1 MVPLKEG
8 NFVREFQCDQ
18 IWTKFRK
25 LAKIFKFH
33 DQILEGMNLQCLNF
47 NAMGQIFI
55 VINGQRLKNNSAVLV
70 TLVELSWWTRV
81 SKNLLLPLLSRLNHG
96 TCVGENKFLSSKF
109 LPTFLCW
116 IITIRK
122 IFFKVIWTNWTI
134 SLETVAKVNRL
145 CKLKSREGDLS
156 SQLTIKYKRWGH
168 TDIEQRIT
176 KHQQPPSS
184 LGW

>member
-25 LAKIFKFH
+25 LAKIFKFN

-70 TLVELSWWTRV
+70 TLVELS
-81 SKNLLLPLLSRLNHG
+81 
-96 TCVGENKFLSSKF
+96 
-109 LPTFLCW
+109 
-116 IITIRK
+116 
-122 IFFKVIWTNWTI
+122 
-134 SLETVAKVNRL
+134 
-145 CKLKSREGDLS
+145 
-156 SQLTIKYKRWGH
+156 
-168 TDIEQRIT
+168 
-176 KHQQPPSS
+176 
-184 LGW
+184 

>member
-1 MVPLKEG
+1 MRKEKMVPLKEG

-70 TLVELSWWTRV
+70 TLVELS
-81 SKNLLLPLLSRLNHG
+81 
-96 TCVGENKFLSSKF
+96 
-109 LPTFLCW
+109 
-116 IITIRK
+116 
-122 IFFKVIWTNWTI
+122 
-134 SLETVAKVNRL
+134 
-145 CKLKSREGDLS
+145 
-156 SQLTIKYKRWGH
+156 
-168 TDIEQRIT
+168 
-176 KHQQPPSS
+176 
-184 LGW
+184 